1 MVVPTGFLP
10 AIKNGV
16 SSARNMFQSVEDEL
30 IDPTVSGIMNVPANI
45 AATIGDFEAFG
56 YDVYDIMWG
65 DFGSKKKAT
74 KTIESMIGFDRADR
88 EVVVTDP
95 GDIPNQVTLLPID
108 NDINRAI
115 GRRSIW
121 NLFEEEGLKMTSG
134 TIEEPTFAW
143 NVFGDDDFD
152 ETRTRT
158 VFAPFSIYT
167 PTVLWPYTSDDGTRF
182 TVHDFANTPL
192 ESDFLGAKPI
202 VEVLA
207 GRKLDRYGA
216 LPGFAKWGDPLLGTG
231 PVLIGGTAAA
241 LLGLTAWFWGP
252 AIAQRAAATAKS
264 AVFGTLELAGAVSGK
279 LKDVAKAPF

>member
-16 SSARNMFQSVEDEL
+16 SSARNMVQSVEDSL
-30 IDPTVSGIMNVPANI
+30 IDPTVSGIMDVPSDI
-45 AATIGDFEAFG
+45 AAAIGDFEAFG
-56 YDVYDIMWG
+56 YDVYDILTGDNWG
-65 DFGSKKKAT
+65 TET
-74 KTIESMIGFDRADR
+74 KTKNTIERMLGFDRAER
-88 EVVVTDP
+88 EVIVNNP
-95 GDIPNQVTLLPID
+95 NDIPNQITLLPID

-121 NLFEEEGLKMTSG
+121 NIFEEEGLKMTSG
-134 TIEEPTFAW
+134 TIEEPSFSFTDGY
-143 NVFGDDDFD
+143 N
-152 ETRTRT
+152 ETTTRT

-167 PTVLWPYTSDDGTRF
+167 PTVLWPYTSNDGTRF

-192 ESDFLGAKPI
+192 ESDFLGSKPI

-264 AVFGTLELAGAVSGK
+264 AVIGTLELAGAVSGK